1 MHGDREG
8 SNALLR
14 SAPGAMLE
22 ASCPTDGPSA
32 LIPAMLKD
40 AERAVSS
47 MSPWSSFILD
57 LHVMQVWL
65 YTRFLESLRSED
77 SEDTRHEEPGI
88 SGCKGFGKNSGV
100 LQALPP

>member
-1 MHGDREG
+1 MEF
-8 SNALLR
+8 
-14 SAPGAMLE
+14 
-22 ASCPTDGPSA
+22 
-32 LIPAMLKD
+32 
-40 AERAVSS
+40 
-47 MSPWSSFILD
+47 FILD